1 MAQRTSLEF
10 LSSEWDPCP
19 AVVSGE
25 EKGAAGPYSPTSF
38 PIPAQSS
45 LLCISSTG
53 SKPIERSSSA
63 AEFSR

>member
-1 MAQRTSLEF
+1 MAQRNSLEF
-10 LSSEWDPCP
+10 LSTEWDPCP

-25 EKGAAGPYSPTSF
+25 EKGAAGPHSPMSF
-38 PIPAQSS
+38 HIPAQSP
-45 LLCISSTG
+45 LLYISSTG